1 MKNPTMSLLLMV
13 SILATA
19 AAAATN
25 ETWYKTVPRGRRNVT
40 TFHFYVHDVRGGPNA
55 TLYGVASASVTATSP
70 TGFGQINVFD
80 DLVTADPNITS
91 PEVARAQ
98 GTTTSADLRVRAV
111 AMNMNF
117 YITAGKF
124 NGSTISVIGR
134 NQVAAAE
141 RELTVAGGAGAFRY
155 ARGYAITR
163 SYSNDAATNY
173 SVLEYTI
180 YVTTTK
186 F

>member
-1 MKNPTMSLLLMV
+1 MKNSTISFLLMI
-13 SILATA
+13 SILVIA
-19 AAAATN
+19 AAAAPN
-25 ETWYKTVPRGRRNVT
+25 GTWSHTVRHGWRNIT

-55 TLYGVASASVTATSP
+55 TLYGVASAAVTAASP

-80 DLVTADPNITS
+80 DLVTAEPNITS

-117 YITAGKF
+117 FLTAGEF

-134 NQVAAAE
+134 NPVAAAE
-141 RELTVAGGAGAFRY
+141 RELTVAGGTGAFRY
-155 ARGYAITR
+155 ARGYAVTK

-173 SVLEYTI
+173 SILEYTI
-180 YVTTTK
+180 YVTSTK
-186 F
+186 I